1 MELEPKYIKAYNE
14 KYEVDGFFIEKLKS
28 FQVGKSLNIIDQIK
42 SAVDELP
49 KKEINSQYI
58 AGVVRCEEPMFFEV
72 EFLNEP
78 DYVPIFIDIVEI
90 SCDEYLD
97 HINKNQ
103 SL

>member
-1 MELEPKYIKAYNE
+1 
-14 KYEVDGFFIEKLKS
+14 
-28 FQVGKSLNIIDQIK
+28 
-42 SAVDELP
+42 
-49 KKEINSQYI
+49 
-58 AGVVRCEEPMFFEV
+58 MFFEV

>member
-14 KYEVDGFFIEKLKS
+14 KYEVDGFFIDKLKR
-28 FQVGKSLNIIDQIK
+28 FHVGRSLNIIDQIK
-42 SAVDELP
+42 RAVEDLP
-49 KKEINSQYI
+49 KKDSDTQLI
-58 AGVVRCEEPMFFEV
+58 AGVVKCQEPMFFEV

-78 DYVPIFIDIVEI
+78 GYIPIFIDVVEI

-97 HINKNQ
+97 HINKKQ